1 MNKFLIFGLDRSGH
15 SAKRFLRRQSAFTL
29 IELLVVIAI
38 IAILAAILFPVFGRA
53 RENARRTSCLSNLK
67 QIGLGII
74 QYTQDYDEIMP
85 RASYYSASGTSW
97 NDKTLPTTVTTVN
110 YKWMDAIYP
119 YVKSQQ
125 IFICP
130 SSTNSLVGVGVHAD
144 YRPTQ
149 YLTRDNVTNTTG
161 DYPKKY
167 GSYSINMAY
176 QNITDWKV
184 HGPLAQKLSAIQ
196 QPTETVLVADGNGE
210 FYFGPVDANPMILR
224 TDLEPN
230 ILRNSGGF
238 SQAMVER
245 HLDMTTVLFCDGH
258 AKAQKLA
265 EFAETL
271 EIKYHRTNPSLKAF
285 VNTALTIEDDEQ
297 FK

>member
-1 MNKFLIFGLDRSGH
+1 MFYPSHNHSKPFGKWLH
-15 SAKRFLRRQSAFTL
+15 SKNRGFTL

-38 IAILAAILFPVFGRA
+38 IALLAAILFPVFGRA

-74 QYTQDYDEIMP
+74 QYSQDYDETML
-85 RASYYSASGTSW
+85 RASYHSASGTSW
-97 NDKTLPTTVTTVN
+97 NDKTLPATTTTVN

-125 IFICP
+125 VFVCP

-149 YLTRDNVTNTTG
+149 YLARDNVTNTSG

-167 GSYSINMAY
+167 GSYSINMGY

-184 HGPLAQKLSAIQ
+184 RGPLAQKLSAIQ
-196 QPTETVLVADGNGE
+196 QTAETIIVADGNGE
-210 FYFGPVDANPMILR
+210 FYFGPTGVDPMILR

-230 ILRNSGGF
+230 ILRNSTGF

-245 HLDMTTVLFCDGH
+245 HLNMATVLFCDGH
-258 AKAQKLA
+258 AKAQKLP
-265 EFAETL
+265 EFAKTL
-271 EIKYHRTNPSLKAF
+271 EIKYHRNNASLKAF